1 MPRNLHHANLLVG
14 APEQAESYLHSLCDR
29 WGIRLPNNPDFF
41 AFKMETFGIEEAREL
56 RLLSTRKAVSGQALG
71 KIFFIAPMR
80 LTLEAQNTL
89 LKTFEDP
96 FPRTY
101 FFLATRVE
109 SLIVPTLRSRMQ
121 TIRVSQDLTLGSRD
135 AETFL
140 SLSIKDRLLFARSF
154 ALEEKSLSVF
164 LDSLLFLLRKQGGKG
179 ELLKNVYNVRRLVG
193 DSLVTPRLVIEH
205 LSLVLP

>member
-1 MPRNLHHANLLVG
+1 MLRNLHHANLLVG
-14 APEQAESYLHSLCDR
+14 APEQAESYLHSLCDCL
-29 WGIRLPNNPDFF
+29 GVRLPNNPDFF
-41 AFKMETFGIEEAREL
+41 AFKTETFGIEEAREL
-56 RLLSTRKAVSGQALG
+56 KLLSTRKAVTPK

-80 LTLEAQNTL
+80 LTLEAQNAL

-96 FPRTY
+96 FPDTY
-101 FFLATRVE
+101 FFLATRAEGLV
-109 SLIVPTLRSRMQ
+109 VPTLRSRMQ
-121 TIRVSQDLTLGSRD
+121 TIRVSQDLTLESRD
-135 AETFL
+135 AEAFL

-154 ALEEKSLSVF
+154 ALEERSLSVF
-164 LDSLLFLLRKQGGKG
+164 LDSLLFLLRKQRGKG

>member
-1 MPRNLHHANLLVG
+1 
-14 APEQAESYLHSLCDR
+14 
-29 WGIRLPNNPDFF
+29 
-41 AFKMETFGIEEAREL
+41 METFGIEEAREL

-135 AETFL
+135 AEAFL
-140 SLSIKDRLLFARSF
+140 SLSLKDRLLFARSF
-154 ALEEKSLSVF
+154 ALEERSLSVF
-164 LDSLLFLLRKQGGKG
+164 LDSLLFLLRKQRGKG

-193 DSLVTPRLVIEH
+193 NSLVTPRLVIEH
-205 LSLVLP
+205 LSLVL

>member
-1 MPRNLHHANLLVG
+1 MLRHPHHANLLVG
-14 APEQAESYLHSLCDR
+14 APEQAESYLHSLCDCL
-29 WGIRLPNNPDFF
+29 GVRLPNNPDFF
-41 AFKMETFGIEEAREL
+41 AFKTETFGIEEAREL
-56 RLLSTRKAVSGQALG
+56 KLLSTRKAVTPK

-80 LTLEAQNTL
+80 LTLEAQNAL

-96 FPRTY
+96 FPDTY
-101 FFLATRVE
+101 FFLATRAEGLV
-109 SLIVPTLRSRMQ
+109 VPTLRSRMQ
-121 TIRVSQDLTLGSRD
+121 TIRVSQDLTLESRD
-135 AETFL
+135 AEAFL

-164 LDSLLFLLRKQGGKG
+164 LDGLLFLLRKQRGKG
-179 ELLKNVYNVRRLVG
+179 EHLRNVYHVRRFVG